1 MIIVNY
7 QELLLPRTSSISPQ
21 SCQGHHHLDLLLAA
35 ATSSYFYRDLLRA
48 SQGRRTTTSSS
59 TDCTAAAQDTAFE
72 PSGAKTANMGASN
85 VMDNVTEH
93 NINAMRGFAVREG
106 QPRPTE
112 DTRNAGRR
120 GRTRAASP
128 CLPRRT
134 RTGAINAK
142 KPVTKFDDDLG
153 RRLPV

>member
-1 MIIVNY
+1 MCASAK
-7 QELLLPRTSSISPQ
+7 LRRTTSTSLQ
-21 SCQGHHHLDLLLAA
+21 SCQGYRHLELL
-35 ATSSYFYRDLLRA
+35 LLRA
-48 SQGRRTTTSSS
+48 RTSFSEIYCELVEIAVLLRSSS